1 MRLDGDGRQDLF
13 GQLTAAPQPPNVA
26 TFRSFE
32 QNVLRSKSPRHGG
45 AWDEES
51 GRQRRNGSIWRFYSG
66 RRVPLRNESPV
77 AVTISGME
85 SPEVLSQNLAV
96 ARGFKPL
103 NAAEMDGSVE
113 LRENYGFS
121 RREIAQLES
130 MLTDQSVD
138 WGGNPEKSTFK
149 REASR

>member
-1 MRLDGDGRQDLF
+1 M
-13 GQLTAAPQPPNVA
+13 
-26 TFRSFE
+26 
-32 QNVLRSKSPRHGG
+32 
-45 AWDEES
+45 
-51 GRQRRNGSIWRFYSG
+51 
-66 RRVPLRNESPV
+66 